1 MPPDAGVSA
10 EDWAAREKELLE
22 MEARLVA
29 VVTQNVSSHG
39 SCFDGLIGSVVL
51 TSRWGASHCAP

>member
-29 VVTQNVSSHG
+29 VVAQNVSSHG
-39 SCFDGLIGSVVL
+39 LCFDGWIGSVV
-51 TSRWGASHCAP
+51 